1 MLARVRC
8 SVPAL
13 RLVDDG
19 SNDFILNHCVHIDVV
34 VHAAENTVLVRIA
47 YIEVVEKLKP
57 ECFELV
63 RVVLEQVEVVAD
75 SRQNL
80 VKASL
85 QFSSILFH
93 FERLLACCSALVLVL
108 HQRLD
113 LLREHL
119 DLLVDQVV
127 FLGIF
132 LQFVAHCSHDA
143 INLVLKQVLQLADAD
158 VVARLAANVLSI
170 SRQAGTPGLVL
181 QNRHN
186 VGVVLTV
193 LLRPFAIVKVDE
205 HIGEALVQSVVNGG
219 VGLLAAR
226 LLLWLGLL
234 LLTVGMLLL
243 RVRVLLGI
251 SLPVVLRLLLRLLWL
266 LLSLMLLLV
275 LLEALSVTGLALVT
289 IGARLTVLIV
299 RIGCG
304 LLSPGLVLVL
314 NLRADVL
321 IMLVAIESLFFR
333 VLVIF
338 LITLVL
344 ALFIVSLT
352 RFSGDWLR
360 LASASRRPR
369 ARSWVLSLRAVM
381 ILVMRCLLLLL
392 VDHVVHSH
400 YLRLTLRVLTLV
412 ILGSSRWLLLRLF
425 RALLLSRGLRSE
437 SLRLLRGDGGADI
450 ESRLHHHGGVGIVI
464 DEALRCL
471 IVPAI

>member
-1 MLARVRC
+1 MLLQVLARIRC

-19 SNDFILNHCVHIDVV
+19 SDDFILNHCVHVDVV

-47 YIEVVEKLKP
+47 YIEVVKKLKP
-57 ECFELV
+57 ERFELIC
-63 RVVLEQVEVVAD
+63 VVLEQVEVVTD
-75 SRQNL
+75 GRQNL

-85 QFSSILFH
+85 QVTSILFH
-93 FERLLACCSALVLVL
+93 FQRLLACSSALVLVL

-113 LLREHL
+113 LLGEHL

-127 FLGIF
+127 FFGIF
-132 LQFVAHCSHDA
+132 LQLVAHRTHDA
-143 INLVLKQVLQLADAD
+143 IDFVFKQVLKLADAD
-158 VVARLAANVLSI
+158 VVARLAAIVRSI
-170 SRQAGTPGLVL
+170 SSQASTPSLVL
-181 QNRHN
+181 QDCHN
-186 VGVVLTV
+186 VGVVFTV
-193 LLRPFAIVKVDE
+193 FFRPLSIVKVDE
-205 HIGEALVQSVVNGG
+205 HISEALVQSVVNSG
-219 VGLLAAR
+219 VSLLTAR

-234 LLTVGMLLL
+234 LLTVGMFSLLLSMLLL
-243 RVRVLLGI
+243 RVRVLLGS

-275 LLEALSVTGLALVT
+275 LLEALSMTRLALVT
-289 IGARLTVLIV
+289 IGARLTILVV

-344 ALFIVSLT
+344 ALFIVSFA

-369 ARSWVLSLRAVM
+369 ARSWVLRLRAVM
-381 ILVMRCLLLLL
+381 ILVMRFLLLLL
-392 VDHVVHSH
+392 VDHIVHGH
-400 YLRLTLRVLTLV
+400 Y
-412 ILGSSRWLLLRLF
+412 F
-425 RALLLSRGLRSE
+425 
-437 SLRLLRGDGGADI
+437 
-450 ESRLHHHGGVGIVI
+450 
-464 DEALRCL
+464 
-471 IVPAI
+471 